1 MKKLII
7 VIVVCS
13 LLAGASC
20 KASNKTTPP
29 VTTTTSAQQLQLQ
42 INALSGQ
49 INAFNSALSQL
60 QSQINTTTPTPTT
73 TTEDPQVAA
82 SISSLTDTVKNLS
95 NTIST
100 IQKQI
105 NSNESGLLQQVEA
118 LQNGLQAAATSIGI
132 MPVTMDGLN
141 VSYIA
146 TNITVGAT
154 GATLPGTAQFAVKI
168 TNTTGNNLA
177 NLDINGYIS
186 SSNSFSTNFAPGYP
200 QLIDG
205 AGLCTYNFF
214 TNGAS
219 TLYFEA
225 YGGKSGLSVPAGG
238 TITLRPKISMLA
250 LTGNQL
256 PAANLGITLTAITF
270 DIVK

>member
-7 VIVVCS
+7 VIAVCS

-20 KASNKTTPP
+20 KAANKTTHP
-29 VTTTTSAQQLQLQ
+29 VTTTTSEQQMQLQ

-49 INAFNSALSQL
+49 VNAFNTALSQL
-60 QSQINTTTPTPTT
+60 QTQISTTPTT
-73 TTEDPQVAA
+73 TTDSPEDQQIAQE
-82 SISSLTDTVKNLS
+82 ISSLTDTLKNLS
-95 NTIST
+95 NTVT
-100 IQKQI
+100 IMQKQI
-105 NSNESGLLQQVEA
+105 NSNESGLLLQVEA
-118 LQNGLQAAATSIGI
+118 LQNGLEAASTSIGI

-154 GATLPGTAQFAVKI
+154 GATLAGTAQFAVKI

-214 TNGAS
+214 TNGGG

-225 YGGKSGLSVPAGG
+225 YGGKTGLSVPAGG

-250 LTGNQL
+250 LTGDQL
-256 PAANLGITLTAITF
+256 PAVNLGITLTAITF